1 MKSMQY
7 VLTSTKR
14 NVAAMLMVMVAL
26 AGAAHAEGHHKGKK
40 GSLKIT
46 VPTQAGDA
54 LLQPGDYTVREVN
67 SNDGPVVEFALQTFD
82 PTVGDS
88 GLSPYG
94 EEVVARVK
102 SSEQALSAPPK
113 QTQLQLDAANA
124 VAVQIRGDAVEF
136 LLQQP
141 SAEGGAGAMGGR
153 PDGSSQGE
161 R

>member
-1 MKSMQY
+1 MKSMQS
-7 VLTSTKR
+7 VFTFTKR

-26 AGAAHAEGHHKGKK
+26 AGAAHAEGHHKSKK

-46 VPTQAGDA
+46 APTQAGDV

-67 SNDGPVVEFALQTFD
+67 TNDGPVMEFALQTFD
-82 PTVGDS
+82 PTLGD

-113 QTQLQLDAANA
+113 QTHLQLDAANV
-124 VAVQIRGDAVEF
+124 VAVEIRGEAVEYV
-136 LLQQP
+136 LQQP
-141 SAEGGAGAMGGR
+141 SAEGRAGAMASR
-153 PDGSSQGE
+153 PDGTSQK
-161 R
+161 